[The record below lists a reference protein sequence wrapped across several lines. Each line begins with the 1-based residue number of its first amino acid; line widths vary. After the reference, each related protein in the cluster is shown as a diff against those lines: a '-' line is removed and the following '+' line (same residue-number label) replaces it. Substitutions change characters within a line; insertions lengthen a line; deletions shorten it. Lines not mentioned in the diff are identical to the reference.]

1 MYGSIRSRIPRFS
14 TEAIVAALGATG
26 TVTEAAAL
34 VGCSQPVIH
43 ERAKLDIA
51 IRQAVRGQQERLDN
65 AIAEAVLQHRGVLS
79 RVAAEPGLPGLDAIR
94 SRISQNPL
102 LARVYEEARYRV
114 VDTAE
119 TNVFDQVQAGDYG
132 ASVFVL
138 RTLGKDRGYT
148 ERREVEA
155 QVMHSLDAATS
166 EHLVGLLN
174 QLAQAQPDLVEAEFA
189 VLDEEEKKLLGQALE
204 AAAPQEQEAAG
215 G

>member
-1 MYGSIRSRIPRFS
+1 M
-14 TEAIVAALGATG
+14 
-26 TVTEAAAL
+26 
-34 VGCSQPVIH
+34 
-43 ERAKLDIA
+43 
-51 IRQAVRGQQERLDN
+51 
-65 AIAEAVLQHRGVLS
+65 
-79 RVAAEPGLPGLDAIR
+79 
-94 SRISQNPL
+94 
-102 LARVYEEARYRV
+102 
-114 VDTAE
+114 DTAE